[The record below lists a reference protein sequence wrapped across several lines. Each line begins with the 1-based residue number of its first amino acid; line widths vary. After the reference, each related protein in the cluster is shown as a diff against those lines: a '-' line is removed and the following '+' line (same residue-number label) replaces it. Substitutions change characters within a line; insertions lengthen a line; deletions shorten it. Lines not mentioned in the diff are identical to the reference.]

1 MLKIQQ
7 RKGINIMRK
16 LLIALSLVLFATTV
30 AQAREQINIVGSS
43 TVYPFSTVVAERFG
57 KSGKFKTPVIEST
70 GTGGG
75 MKLFC
80 AGIGTNTPD
89 MSNASRKIKPKEV
102 KLCKNNNVTD
112 ITEVIV
118 GLDGIAFTS
127 SVDGKEYNF
136 TKKQLWEAMSQLGSK
151 PVKWSDIDPS
161 LPDYKISILTPPAT
175 SGTRDAWNSLVMKK
189 GCPEEIL
196 KEQGKKA
203 CYLLREDGPV
213 IEVGENDTLIIN
225 KLVGEPTYFGIF
237 GFSYY
242 DNSKDKVQAH
252 KIEGKE
258 ISLSSIQDGSYPIS
272 RPLYFYV
279 KNQHIGIV
287 PGIEEYVKEF
297 TSKKASGK
305 RGYLKDLGLVPLANP
320 KEAIS
325 KVE

>member
-1 MLKIQQ
+1 
-7 RKGINIMRK
+7 MRILTII
-16 LLIALSLVLFATTV
+16 LLCLMTTISY
-30 AQAREQINIVGSS
+30 ARDQINIVGSS

-57 KSGKFKTPVIEST
+57 KTGFKTPVIEST

-80 AGIGTNTPD
+80 KGIGVNTPD

-102 KLCKNNNVTD
+102 KLCKDNGVTD
-112 ITEVIV
+112 ITQVIV

-127 SVDGKEYNF
+127 SVKGKQYNF
-136 TKKQLWEAMSQLGSK
+136 TKEQLWQAMSSLGSK
-151 PVKWSDIDPS
+151 PTKWSDIDPS
-161 LPDYKISILTPPAT
+161 LPDYKIAILTPPAT

-189 GCPEEIL
+189 GCPESIL

-252 KIEGKE
+252 IIEGTK

-279 KNQHIGIV
+279 KNQHIGVI
-287 PGIEEYVKEF
+287 PGIDEYVKEF
-297 TSKKASGK
+297 TSKRASGK

>member
-1 MLKIQQ
+1 
-7 RKGINIMRK
+7 MRL
-16 LLIALSLVLFATTV
+16 LLIVFIMSLMTTISY
-30 AQAREQINIVGSS
+30 ARDQIKIVGSS

-57 KSGKFKTPVIEST
+57 KSGKFNTPVIEST

-80 AGIGTNTPD
+80 AGIGVNTPD

-102 KLCKNNNVTD
+102 KLCKDNNVTD
-112 ITEVIV
+112 ITQVIV

-127 SVDGKEYNF
+127 SVKGKEYNF
-136 TKKQLWEAMSQLGSK
+136 TKKHLWEAMSDLGSK
-151 PVKWSDIDPS
+151 PKKWSDIDPS
-161 LPDYKISILTPPAT
+161 LPDYKIAILTPPAT

-189 GCPEEIL
+189 GCPEDIL

-203 CYLLREDGPV
+203 CYMLREDGAV

-252 KIEGKE
+252 LIEDKK
-258 ISLSSIQDGSYPIS
+258 ISLKSIQDGSYPIS

-279 KNQHIGIV
+279 KDQHIGVI
-287 PGIEEYVKEF
+287 PGVEEYVKEF
-297 TSKKASGK
+297 TSKKAAGP
-305 RGYLKDLGLVPLANP
+305 RGYLLDLGLVPLKSL
-320 KEAIS
+320 KESIS

>member
-1 MLKIQQ
+1 M
-7 RKGINIMRK
+7 
-16 LLIALSLVLFATTV
+16 SLMTTV
-30 AQAREQINIVGSS
+30 SYARDQINIVGSS

-57 KSGKFKTPVIEST
+57 KSGKYKTPVIEST

-80 AGIGTNTPD
+80 KGIGVNTPD
-89 MSNASRKIKPKEV
+89 MSNASRKIKSKEI
-102 KLCKNNNVTD
+102 KLCKENGVTD

-127 SVDGKEYNF
+127 SVKGKEYNF
-136 TKKQLWEAMSQLGSK
+136 TKKHLWEAMADLG
-151 PVKWSDIDPS
+151 PRPTKWSDIDPS
-161 LPDYKISILTPPAT
+161 LPDYKIAILTPPAT
-175 SGTRDAWNSLVMKK
+175 SGTRDAWNDLVMKK
-189 GCPEEIL
+189 GCPEHIKG
-196 KEQGKKA
+196 KE
-203 CYLLREDGPV
+203 CNLLREDGAV

-252 KIEGKE
+252 KIEGVE
-258 ISLSSIQDGSYPIS
+258 ISLKAIQDGSYPIS

-279 KNQHIGIV
+279 KDQHRGVI
-287 PGIEEYVKEF
+287 PGIDEFVKEF
-297 TSKKASGK
+297 TSKRAAGK
-305 RGYLKDLGLVPLANP
+305 RGYLLDLGLVPLENLKDAV
-320 KEAIS
+320 S

>member
-1 MLKIQQ
+1 
-7 RKGINIMRK
+7 MRL
-16 LLIALSLVLFATTV
+16 LLIVFIMSLMTTISY
-30 AQAREQINIVGSS
+30 ARDQIKIVGSS

-80 AGIGTNTPD
+80 KGIGVNTPD

-102 KLCKNNNVTD
+102 KLCKDNGVTD
-112 ITEVIV
+112 ITQVIV

-127 SVDGKEYNF
+127 SVQGKQYNF
-136 TKKQLWEAMSQLGSK
+136 TKKQLWEAMSSLGSK
-151 PVKWSDIDPS
+151 PTKWSDIDPS
-161 LPDYKISILTPPAT
+161 LPDYKIAILTPPAT

-252 KIEGKE
+252 LIEDVK
-258 ISLSSIQDGSYPIS
+258 ISLKSIQDGSYPIS

-279 KNQHIGIV
+279 KDQHIGVV
-287 PGIEEYVKEF
+287 PGIDEFVKEF
-297 TSKKASGK
+297 TSKKAAGP
-305 RGYLKDLGLVPLANP
+305 RGYLLDLGLVPLKSL
-320 KEAIS
+320 KESVS

>member
-1 MLKIQQ
+1 
-7 RKGINIMRK
+7 MRILTTII
-16 LLIALSLVLFATTV
+16 LLCLMTTISY
-30 AQAREQINIVGSS
+30 ARDQINIVGSS

-57 KSGKFKTPVIEST
+57 KSGTFKTPVIEST

-80 AGIGTNTPD
+80 KGIGVNTPD

-102 KLCKNNNVTD
+102 NLCKQNGVTD
-112 ITEVIV
+112 ITQVIV

-127 SVDGKEYNF
+127 SVKGKSYNF
-136 TKKQLWEAMSQLGSK
+136 TKEQLWQAMSDLGSK
-151 PVKWSDIDPS
+151 PTKWSDIDPS
-161 LPDYKISILTPPAT
+161 LPDYKIAILTPPAT

-203 CYLLREDGPV
+203 CYMLREDGAV

-252 KIEGKE
+252 LIEDKK
-258 ISLSSIQDGSYPIS
+258 ISLKSIQDGSYPIS

-279 KNQHIGIV
+279 KDQHIGVI
-287 PGIEEYVKEF
+287 PGVEEYVKEF
-297 TSKKASGK
+297 TSKRAAGP
-305 RGYLKDLGLVPLANP
+305 RGYLLDLGLVPLKSL
-320 KEAIS
+320 KESIS

>member
-1 MLKIQQ
+1 MLL
-7 RKGINIMRK
+7 M
-16 LLIALSLVLFATTV
+16 TTTLY
-30 AQAREQINIVGSS
+30 ARDQINIVGSS

-80 AGIGTNTPD
+80 AGIGVNTPD
-89 MSNASRKIKPKEV
+89 MSNASRKIKTKEI
-102 KLCKNNNVTD
+102 KLCKDNGVTD
-112 ITEVIV
+112 ITEVMV

-127 SVDGKEYNF
+127 SVKGKEYNF
-136 TKKQLWEAMSQLGSK
+136 TKKHLWEAMSDLGSK
-151 PVKWSDIDPS
+151 PIKWSDIDPS
-161 LPDYKISILTPPAT
+161 LPDYKIAILTPPAT

-196 KEQGKKA
+196 KEKGKKA

-225 KLVGEPTYFGIF
+225 KLVGEPSYFGIF

-252 KIEGKE
+252 KIEGIE
-258 ISLSSIQDGSYPIS
+258 ISLKAIQDGSYPIS
-272 RPLYFYV
+272 RPLFFYV
-279 KNQHIGIV
+279 KNQHKGVI
-287 PGIEEYVKEF
+287 PGVEEYVKEF
-297 TSKKASGK
+297 TSNRAAGK
-305 RGYLKDLGLVPLANP
+305 RGYLLDLGLVPLKNLKDAV
-320 KEAIS
+320 S

>member
-1 MLKIQQ
+1 M
-7 RKGINIMRK
+7 
-16 LLIALSLVLFATTV
+16 SLMTTISY
-30 AQAREQINIVGSS
+30 ARDQIKIVGSS

-57 KSGKFKTPVIEST
+57 KSGNKTPVIEST

-80 AGIGTNTPD
+80 AGIGVNTPD

-102 KLCKNNNVTD
+102 KLCKDNGVTE
-112 ITEVIV
+112 ITQVIV

-127 SVDGKEYNF
+127 SVKGKQYNF
-136 TKKQLWEAMSQLGSK
+136 TKKHLWEAMSDLGSK
-151 PVKWSDIDPS
+151 PKKWSDIDPS
-161 LPDYKISILTPPAT
+161 LPDYKIAILTPPAT
-175 SGTRDAWNSLVMKK
+175 SGTRDAWNSLVMKI
-189 GCPEEIL
+189 GCPESIL

-203 CYLLREDGPV
+203 CYMLREDGPV

-225 KLVGEPTYFGIF
+225 KLVGEPEYFGIF

-252 KIEGKE
+252 TIEGAK

-279 KNQHIGIV
+279 KNQHIGVI

-297 TSKKASGK
+297 TSKRASGK

-320 KEAIS
+320 KEAITS
-325 KVE
+325 VK

>member
-1 MLKIQQ
+1 
-7 RKGINIMRK
+7 MRK
-16 LLIALSLVLFATTV
+16 LLFSLIMILMTTTLY
-30 AQAREQINIVGSS
+30 ARDQINIVGSS

-57 KSGKFKTPVIEST
+57 KSGKFQTPVIEST

-80 AGIGTNTPD
+80 KGIGTNTPD

-102 KLCKNNNVTD
+102 KLCKDNGVTD
-112 ITEVIV
+112 ITQVIV

-127 SVDGKEYNF
+127 SVQGKQYNF
-136 TKKQLWEAMSQLGSK
+136 TKKQLWEAMADLGSK
-151 PVKWSDIDPS
+151 PTKWSDIDPS
-161 LPDYKISILTPPAT
+161 LPDIKIAILTPPAT
-175 SGTRDAWNSLVMKK
+175 SGTRDAWNDLVMKK
-189 GCPEEIL
+189 GCPETIKG
-196 KEQGKKA
+196 KE
-203 CYLLREDGPV
+203 CFLLREDGAV

-252 KIEGKE
+252 TIEDVK

-279 KNQHIGIV
+279 KNQHIDVI
-287 PGIEEYVKEF
+287 PGIEEFVKEF
-297 TSKKASGK
+297 TSKRAAGK
-305 RGYLKDLGLVPLANP
+305 RGYLLDLGLVPL
-320 KEAIS
+320 KSLDESIS

>member
-1 MLKIQQ
+1 
-7 RKGINIMRK
+7 MRTLTII
-16 LLIALSLVLFATTV
+16 LLCLMTTISY
-30 AQAREQINIVGSS
+30 ARDQIKIVGSS

-80 AGIGTNTPD
+80 AGIGVNTPD
-89 MSNASRKIKPKEV
+89 MSNASRKIKTKEI
-102 KLCKNNNVTD
+102 KLCKDNGVTE
-112 ITEVIV
+112 ITQVIV

-127 SVDGKEYNF
+127 SVEGKQYNF
-136 TKKQLWEAMSQLGSK
+136 TKEQLWQAMSDLGSK
-151 PVKWSDIDPS
+151 PTKWSDIDPS
-161 LPDYKISILTPPAT
+161 LPDYKIAILTPPAT

-189 GCPEEIL
+189 GCPESIL

-203 CYLLREDGPV
+203 CYMLREDGPV

-225 KLVGEPTYFGIF
+225 KLVGEPEYFGIF

-252 KIEGKE
+252 TIESVK

-279 KNQHIGIV
+279 KNQHIGVI
-287 PGIEEYVKEF
+287 PGIDEYVKEF

>member
-1 MLKIQQ
+1 M
-7 RKGINIMRK
+7 
-16 LLIALSLVLFATTV
+16 SLMTTV
-30 AQAREQINIVGSS
+30 SYARDQINIVGSS

-80 AGIGTNTPD
+80 KGIGVNTPD
-89 MSNASRKIKPKEV
+89 MSNASRKIKSKEI
-102 KLCKNNNVTD
+102 KLCKENGVTD

-127 SVDGKEYNF
+127 SVKGKEYNF
-136 TKKQLWEAMSQLGSK
+136 TKKHLWEAMSDLGSK
-151 PVKWSDIDPS
+151 PTKWSDIDPS
-161 LPDYKISILTPPAT
+161 LPDYKIAILTPPAT
-175 SGTRDAWNSLVMKK
+175 SGTRDAWNDLVMKK
-189 GCPEEIL
+189 GCPEHIKG
-196 KEQGKKA
+196 KE
-203 CYLLREDGPV
+203 CNLLREDGAV

-252 KIEGKE
+252 KIEGVE
-258 ISLSSIQDGSYPIS
+258 ISLKAIQDGSYPIS

-279 KNQHIGIV
+279 KDQHRGVI
-287 PGIEEYVKEF
+287 PGIDEFVKEF
-297 TSKKASGK
+297 TSKRAAGK
-305 RGYLKDLGLVPLANP
+305 RGYLLDLGLVPLENLKDAV
-320 KEAIS
+320 S

>member
-1 MLKIQQ
+1 
-7 RKGINIMRK
+7 MRL
-16 LLIALSLVLFATTV
+16 LLIVFIMSLMTTISY
-30 AQAREQINIVGSS
+30 ARDQIKIVGSS

-57 KSGKFKTPVIEST
+57 KSGTFKTPVIEST

-80 AGIGTNTPD
+80 KGIGVNTPD

-102 KLCKNNNVTD
+102 NLCKQNGVTD
-112 ITEVIV
+112 ITQVIV

-127 SVDGKEYNF
+127 SVKGKQYNF
-136 TKKQLWEAMSQLGSK
+136 TKEQLWQAMSDLGSK
-151 PVKWSDIDPS
+151 PTKWSDIDPS
-161 LPDYKISILTPPAT
+161 LPDYKIAILTPPAT

-203 CYLLREDGPV
+203 CYMLREDGAV

-252 KIEGKE
+252 LIEDKK
-258 ISLSSIQDGSYPIS
+258 ISLKSIQDGSYPIS

-279 KNQHIGIV
+279 KDQHIGVI
-287 PGIEEYVKEF
+287 PGVEEYVKEF
-297 TSKKASGK
+297 TSKRAAGP
-305 RGYLKDLGLVPLANP
+305 RGYLLDLGLVPLKSL
-320 KEAIS
+320 KESIS

>member
-1 MLKIQQ
+1 
-7 RKGINIMRK
+7 MRL
-16 LLIALSLVLFATTV
+16 LLIAFIMSLMTTV
-30 AQAREQINIVGSS
+30 SYARDQINIVGSS

-80 AGIGTNTPD
+80 KGIGVNTPD
-89 MSNASRKIKPKEV
+89 MSNASRKIKSKEI
-102 KLCKNNNVTD
+102 KLCKENGVTD

-127 SVDGKEYNF
+127 SVKGKEYNF
-136 TKKQLWEAMSQLGSK
+136 TKKHLWEAMADLG
-151 PVKWSDIDPS
+151 PRPTKWSDIDPS
-161 LPDYKISILTPPAT
+161 LPDYKIAILTPPAT
-175 SGTRDAWNSLVMKK
+175 SGTRDAWNDLVMKK
-189 GCPEEIL
+189 GCPEHIKG
-196 KEQGKKA
+196 KE
-203 CYLLREDGPV
+203 CNLLREDGAV

-252 KIEGKE
+252 KIEGVE
-258 ISLSSIQDGSYPIS
+258 ISLKAIQDGSYPIS
-272 RPLYFYV
+272 RPLFFYV
-279 KNQHIGIV
+279 KNQHIGVI
-287 PGIEEYVKEF
+287 PGVEEYVKEF
-297 TSKKASGK
+297 TSKRAAGK
-305 RGYLKDLGLVPLANP
+305 RGYLLDLGLVPLENLKDAV
-320 KEAIS
+320 S

>member
-1 MLKIQQ
+1 MRIITIL
-7 RKGINIMRK
+7 IMC
-16 LLIALSLVLFATTV
+16 LMTTISY
-30 AQAREQINIVGSS
+30 ARDQIHIVGSS

-57 KSGKFKTPVIEST
+57 KSGNKTPVIEST

-80 AGIGTNTPD
+80 KGIGVNTPD

-102 KLCKNNNVTD
+102 KLCKDNGVTD
-112 ITEVIV
+112 ITQVIV

-127 SVDGKEYNF
+127 SVKGKSYNF
-136 TKKQLWEAMSQLGSK
+136 TKEHLWQAMSDLGSK
-151 PVKWSDIDPS
+151 PTKWSDIDPS
-161 LPDYKISILTPPAT
+161 LPDYKIAILTPPAT

-225 KLVGEPTYFGIF
+225 KLVGEPSYFGIF

-252 KIEGKE
+252 TIEGVK

-279 KNQHIGIV
+279 KNQHIGVI
-287 PGIEEYVKEF
+287 PGIEKYVKEF
-297 TSKKASGK
+297 TSKRAAGK
-305 RGYLKDLGLVPLANP
+305 RGYLLDLGLVPLENL

-325 KVE
+325 KVD

>member
-1 MLKIQQ
+1 MRLVVIAF
-7 RKGINIMRK
+7 IM
-16 LLIALSLVLFATTV
+16 SLMTITSY
-30 AQAREQINIVGSS
+30 ARDQINIVGSS

-57 KSGKFKTPVIEST
+57 KSGFKTPVIEST

-80 AGIGTNTPD
+80 KGIGVNTPD
-89 MSNASRKIKPKEV
+89 MSHASRKIKPKEV
-102 KLCKNNNVTD
+102 KLCKDNGVTE
-112 ITEVIV
+112 ITQVIV

-127 SVDGKEYNF
+127 SVQGKQYNF
-136 TKKQLWEAMSQLGSK
+136 TKKQLWEAMSSLGSK
-151 PVKWSDIDPS
+151 PTKWSAIDPS
-161 LPDYKISILTPPAT
+161 LPDYKIAILTPPAT

-196 KEQGKKA
+196 KEKGKKA

-252 KIEGKE
+252 KIEGVE
-258 ISLSSIQDGSYPIS
+258 ISLRAIQDGSYPIS

-279 KNQHIGIV
+279 KNQHIGVI

-297 TSKKASGK
+297 TSKRAISN
-305 RGYLKDLGLVPLANP
+305 RGYLTDLGLVPLANP
-320 KEAIS
+320 QEAITQV
-325 KVE
+325 K

>member
-1 MLKIQQ
+1 
-7 RKGINIMRK
+7 MRL
-16 LLIALSLVLFATTV
+16 LLIAFIMSLMTTV
-30 AQAREQINIVGSS
+30 SYARDQINIVGSS

-80 AGIGTNTPD
+80 KGIGVNTPD
-89 MSNASRKIKPKEV
+89 MSNASRKIKSKEI
-102 KLCKNNNVTD
+102 KLCKENGVTD

-127 SVDGKEYNF
+127 SVKGKEYNF
-136 TKKQLWEAMSQLGSK
+136 TKKHLWEAMSDLGSK
-151 PVKWSDIDPS
+151 PIKWSDIDPS
-161 LPDYKISILTPPAT
+161 LPDYKIAILTPPAT
-175 SGTRDAWNSLVMKK
+175 SGTRDAWNDLVMKK
-189 GCPEEIL
+189 GCPEHIKG
-196 KEQGKKA
+196 KE
-203 CYLLREDGPV
+203 CNLLREDGAV

-252 KIEGKE
+252 KIEGVE
-258 ISLSSIQDGSYPIS
+258 ISLKAIQDGSYPIS

-279 KNQHIGIV
+279 KDQHRGVI
-287 PGIEEYVKEF
+287 PGIDEFVKEF
-297 TSKKASGK
+297 TSKRAAGK
-305 RGYLKDLGLVPLANP
+305 RGYLLDLGLVPLENLKDAV
-320 KEAIS
+320 S

>member
-1 MLKIQQ
+1 MRLLVIAF
-7 RKGINIMRK
+7 IM
-16 LLIALSLVLFATTV
+16 SLMTTV
-30 AQAREQINIVGSS
+30 SYARDQINIVGSS

-80 AGIGTNTPD
+80 KGIGVNTPD
-89 MSNASRKIKPKEV
+89 MSNASRKIKSKEI
-102 KLCKNNNVTD
+102 KLCKENGVTD

-127 SVDGKEYNF
+127 SVKGKEYNF
-136 TKKQLWEAMSQLGSK
+136 TKKHLWEAMSDLGSK
-151 PVKWSDIDPS
+151 PTKWSDIDPS
-161 LPDYKISILTPPAT
+161 LPDYKIAILTPPAT
-175 SGTRDAWNSLVMKK
+175 SGTRDAWNDLVMKK
-189 GCPEEIL
+189 GCPEHIKG
-196 KEQGKKA
+196 KE
-203 CYLLREDGPV
+203 CNLLREDGAV

-252 KIEGKE
+252 IIEGVE
-258 ISLSSIQDGSYPIS
+258 ISLKAIQDGSYPIS

-279 KNQHIGIV
+279 KDQHRGVI
-287 PGIEEYVKEF
+287 PGIDEFVKEF
-297 TSKKASGK
+297 TSKRAAGK
-305 RGYLKDLGLVPLANP
+305 RGYLLDLGLVPLENLKDAV
-320 KEAIS
+320 S

>member
-1 MLKIQQ
+1 M
-7 RKGINIMRK
+7 
-16 LLIALSLVLFATTV
+16 SLMTTISY
-30 AQAREQINIVGSS
+30 ARDQIKIVGSS

-80 AGIGTNTPD
+80 AGIGVNTPD
-89 MSNASRKIKPKEV
+89 MSNASRKIKTKEI
-102 KLCKNNNVTD
+102 KLCKDNGVTEM
-112 ITEVIV
+112 TQVIV

-127 SVDGKEYNF
+127 SVQGKQYNF
-136 TKKQLWEAMSQLGSK
+136 TKKQLWEAMSSLGSK
-151 PVKWSDIDPS
+151 PTKWSDIDPS
-161 LPDYKISILTPPAT
+161 LPDYKIAILTPPAT

-189 GCPEEIL
+189 GCPESIL

-203 CYLLREDGPV
+203 CYMLREDGPV

-225 KLVGEPTYFGIF
+225 KLVGEPEYFGIF

-252 KIEGKE
+252 TIESVK

-279 KNQHIGIV
+279 KNQHIGVI
-287 PGIEEYVKEF
+287 PGIDEYVKEL
-297 TSKKASGK
+297 TSKRASGK

>member
-1 MLKIQQ
+1 
-7 RKGINIMRK
+7 MRILTII
-16 LLIALSLVLFATTV
+16 LLCLMTTISY
-30 AQAREQINIVGSS
+30 ARDQINIVGSS

-57 KSGKFKTPVIEST
+57 KSGTFKTPVIEST

-80 AGIGTNTPD
+80 KGIGVQTPD

-102 KLCKNNNVTD
+102 NLCKQNGVTD
-112 ITEVIV
+112 ITQVIV

-127 SVDGKEYNF
+127 SVKGKSYNF
-136 TKKQLWEAMSQLGSK
+136 TKEHLWKAMADLGPK
-151 PVKWSDIDPS
+151 PEKWSDIDSS
-161 LPDYKISILTPPAT
+161 LPDYKIAILTPPAT

-189 GCPEEIL
+189 GCPESIL

-225 KLVGEPTYFGIF
+225 KLVGEPEYFGIF

-252 KIEGKE
+252 TIESVK

-279 KNQHIGIV
+279 KNQHIGVI
-287 PGIEEYVKEF
+287 PGIDEYVKEF
-297 TSKKASGK
+297 TSKRASGK

-320 KEAIS
+320 KEALS

>member
-1 MLKIQQ
+1 MRLFLIVF
-7 RKGINIMRK
+7 IM
-16 LLIALSLVLFATTV
+16 SLMTTISY
-30 AQAREQINIVGSS
+30 ARDQIKIVGSS

-80 AGIGTNTPD
+80 AGIGVNTPD

-102 KLCKNNNVTD
+102 KLCKDNGVTE
-112 ITEVIV
+112 ITQVIV

-127 SVDGKEYNF
+127 SVKGKSYNF
-136 TKKQLWEAMSQLGSK
+136 TKEHLWQAMSDLGSK
-151 PVKWSDIDPS
+151 PTKWSDIDPS
-161 LPDYKISILTPPAT
+161 LPDYKIAILTPPAT

-189 GCPEEIL
+189 GCPESIL

-203 CYLLREDGPV
+203 CYMLREDGAV

-225 KLVGEPTYFGIF
+225 KLVGETTYFGIF

-242 DNSKDKVQAH
+242 DNSRDKVQAH
-252 KIEGKE
+252 TIEGAK

-279 KNQHIGIV
+279 KNQHIGVI
-287 PGIEEYVKEF
+287 PGIEKYVKEF
-297 TSKKASGK
+297 TSKKAAGK
-305 RGYLKDLGLVPLANP
+305 RGYLLDLGLVPLENL

-325 KVE
+325 KVD

>member
-16 LLIALSLVLFATTV
+16 LLIALSLVLLTTV

-136 TKKQLWEAMSQLGSK
+136 TKKQLWEAMSELGSK

-203 CYLLREDGPV
+203 CYMLREDGPV

-225 KLVGEPTYFGIF
+225 KLVGEPQYFGIF

-252 KIEGKE
+252 KIEGVE
-258 ISLSSIQDGSYPIS
+258 ISLKAIQDGSYPIS

-287 PGIEEYVKEF
+287 PGIEEFIKEF
-297 TSKKASGK
+297 TSKRASGK
-305 RGYLKDLGLVPLANP
+305 RGYLLDLGLVPLANP

>member
-1 MLKIQQ
+1 
-7 RKGINIMRK
+7 MRL
-16 LLIALSLVLFATTV
+16 LLIVFIMSLMTTISY
-30 AQAREQINIVGSS
+30 ARDQIKIVGSS

-57 KSGKFKTPVIEST
+57 KSGKFNTPVIEST

-80 AGIGTNTPD
+80 AGIGVNTPD

-102 KLCKNNNVTD
+102 KLCKDNGVTE
-112 ITEVIV
+112 ITQVIV

-127 SVDGKEYNF
+127 SVKGKQYNF
-136 TKKQLWEAMSQLGSK
+136 TKKHLWEAMSDLGSK
-151 PVKWSDIDPS
+151 PKKWSDIDPS
-161 LPDYKISILTPPAT
+161 LPDYKIAILTPPAT

-189 GCPEEIL
+189 GCPESIL

-203 CYLLREDGPV
+203 CYLLREDGAV

-252 KIEGKE
+252 LIEDKK
-258 ISLSSIQDGSYPIS
+258 ISLKSIQDGSYPIS

-279 KNQHIGIV
+279 KDQHIGVI
-287 PGIEEYVKEF
+287 PGVEEYVKEF
-297 TSKKASGK
+297 TSKRAAGP
-305 RGYLKDLGLVPLANP
+305 RGYLLDLGLVPLKSL
-320 KEAIS
+320 KESIS

>member
-1 MLKIQQ
+1 
-7 RKGINIMRK
+7 MRK
-16 LLIALSLVLFATTV
+16 LLIALSLVLLTTV

-136 TKKQLWEAMSQLGSK
+136 TKKQLWEAMSELGSK

-203 CYLLREDGPV
+203 CYMLREDGPV

-225 KLVGEPTYFGIF
+225 KLVGEPQYFGIF

-252 KIEGKE
+252 KIEGVE
-258 ISLSSIQDGSYPIS
+258 ISLKAIQDGSYPIS

-287 PGIEEYVKEF
+287 PGIEEFIKEF
-297 TSKKASGK
+297 TSKRASGK
-305 RGYLKDLGLVPLANP
+305 RGYLLDLGLVPLANP

>member
-1 MLKIQQ
+1 MRLFLIVF
-7 RKGINIMRK
+7 IM
-16 LLIALSLVLFATTV
+16 SLMTTISY
-30 AQAREQINIVGSS
+30 ARDQIKIVGSS

-57 KSGKFKTPVIEST
+57 KSGNKTPVIEST

-80 AGIGTNTPD
+80 AGIGVNTPD

-102 KLCKNNNVTD
+102 KLCKDNGVTE
-112 ITEVIV
+112 ITQVIV

-127 SVDGKEYNF
+127 SVKGKQYNF
-136 TKKQLWEAMSQLGSK
+136 TKKHLWEAMSDLGSK
-151 PVKWSDIDPS
+151 PKKWSDIDPS
-161 LPDYKISILTPPAT
+161 LPDYKIAILTPPGT

-203 CYLLREDGPV
+203 CYMLREDGAV

-252 KIEGKE
+252 LIEDKK
-258 ISLSSIQDGSYPIS
+258 ISLKSIQDGSYPIS

-279 KNQHIGIV
+279 KDQHIGVI
-287 PGIEEYVKEF
+287 PGVEEYVKEF
-297 TSKKASGK
+297 TSKRAAGP
-305 RGYLKDLGLVPLANP
+305 RGYLLDLGLVPLESL
-320 KEAIS
+320 KESIS
-325 KVE
+325 KVN

>member
-1 MLKIQQ
+1 
-7 RKGINIMRK
+7 MRL
-16 LLIALSLVLFATTV
+16 LLIVFIMSLMTTISY
-30 AQAREQINIVGSS
+30 ARDQIKIVGSS

-80 AGIGTNTPD
+80 AGIGVNTPD
-89 MSNASRKIKPKEV
+89 MSNASRKIKTKEI
-102 KLCKNNNVTD
+102 KLCKDNGVTE
-112 ITEVIV
+112 ITQVIV

-127 SVDGKEYNF
+127 SVEGKQYNF
-136 TKKQLWEAMSQLGSK
+136 TKEQLWQAMSDLGSK
-151 PVKWSDIDPS
+151 PTKWSDIDPS
-161 LPDYKISILTPPAT
+161 LPDYKIAILTPPAT

-203 CYLLREDGPV
+203 CYMLREDGAV

-252 KIEGKE
+252 LIEDKK
-258 ISLSSIQDGSYPIS
+258 ISLKSIQDGSYPIS

-279 KNQHIGIV
+279 KDQHIGVI
-287 PGIEEYVKEF
+287 PGVEEYVKEF
-297 TSKKASGK
+297 TSKRAAGP
-305 RGYLKDLGLVPLANP
+305 RGYLLDLGLVPLKSL
-320 KEAIS
+320 KESVS
-325 KVE
+325 KVN

>member
-1 MLKIQQ
+1 MRLFLIVL
-7 RKGINIMRK
+7 IM
-16 LLIALSLVLFATTV
+16 SLMSSFSY
-30 AQAREQINIVGSS
+30 ARDQINIVGSS

-57 KSGKFKTPVIEST
+57 KSGKFQTPVIEST

-89 MSNASRKIKPKEV
+89 MSNASRKIKAKEIA
-102 KLCKNNNVTD
+102 LCKKNGVTD
-112 ITEVIV
+112 ITQVIV

-127 SVDGKEYNF
+127 SAKGKQYNF
-136 TKKQLWEAMSQLGSK
+136 TKEQLWEAMADLGSK
-151 PVKWSDIDPS
+151 PTKWSDIDPS
-161 LPDYKISILTPPAT
+161 LPDYKIAILTPPAT

-203 CYLLREDGPV
+203 CYMLREDGAV

-272 RPLYFYV
+272 RPLFFYV
-279 KNQHIGIV
+279 KNQHIGII

-320 KEAIS
+320 KEALS

>member
-1 MLKIQQ
+1 M
-7 RKGINIMRK
+7 
-16 LLIALSLVLFATTV
+16 SLMTTISY
-30 AQAREQINIVGSS
+30 ARDQIKIVGSS

-57 KSGKFKTPVIEST
+57 KSGNFKTPVIEST

-80 AGIGTNTPD
+80 AGVGVNTPD
-89 MSNASRKIKPKEV
+89 MSNASRKIKSKEI
-102 KLCKNNNVTD
+102 KLCKDNGVTD
-112 ITEVIV
+112 ITQVIV

-127 SVDGKEYNF
+127 SVKGKSYNF
-136 TKKQLWEAMSQLGSK
+136 TKEQLWEAMSDLGSK
-151 PVKWSDIDPS
+151 PTKWSDIDSS
-161 LPDYKISILTPPAT
+161 LPDYKIAILTPPAT

-225 KLVGEPTYFGIF
+225 KLVGEPSYFGIF

-252 KIEGKE
+252 TIEGAK

-279 KNQHIGIV
+279 KNQHIGVI
-287 PGIEEYVKEF
+287 PGIEKYVKEF
-297 TSKKASGK
+297 TSKRAAGK
-305 RGYLKDLGLVPLANP
+305 RGYLLDLGLVPLENL

-325 KVE
+325 KVN